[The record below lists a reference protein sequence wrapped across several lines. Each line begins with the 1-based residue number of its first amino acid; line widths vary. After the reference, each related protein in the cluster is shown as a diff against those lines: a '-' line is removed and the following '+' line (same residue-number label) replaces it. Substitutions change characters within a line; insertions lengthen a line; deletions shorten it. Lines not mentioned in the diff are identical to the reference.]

1 MPQTLISWKIQE
13 FEKHQKSRLW
23 YIGAGIVMLVFLIY
37 CVKTA
42 NFLFAVILLMA
53 AVIVIIYDL
62 RETEEVEF
70 AITSAGI
77 QFGDRIYPYDE
88 FGRFWIVYEP
98 SEVKKLYLEFTS
110 AVRPRL
116 AIPLNDEDP
125 NKIRETLL
133 NYVHEDLEEKDE
145 PVTDYLGRVLK
156 I

>member
-1 MPQTLISWKIQE
+1 MPQTLISWHVPE

-23 YIGAGIVMLVFLIY
+23 YIGAGIVMLILLVY

-53 AVIVIIYDL
+53 AVIVVLYDM
-62 RETEEVEF
+62 REAEEIEF

-77 QFGDRIYPYDE
+77 KFGEKIYPFDE
-88 FGRFWIVYEP
+88 FGRFWIVYNP
-98 SEVKKLYLEFTS
+98 PEVKKLYLEFTS
-110 AVRPRL
+110 VVRPRL
-116 AIPLNDEDP
+116 VIPLNNEDP